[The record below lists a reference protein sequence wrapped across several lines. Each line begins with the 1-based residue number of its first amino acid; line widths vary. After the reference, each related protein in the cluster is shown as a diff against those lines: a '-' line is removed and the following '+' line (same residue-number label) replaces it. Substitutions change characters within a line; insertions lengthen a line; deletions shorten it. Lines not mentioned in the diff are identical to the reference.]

1 MLAECSITIR
11 LVCKSLNVLQDLQAK
26 LVVKDGQLG
35 VVTDELDT
43 TRSTMQ
49 TVRQEAKTSRD
60 LATKQAQI
68 SLGLKQAAAARSL
81 QADQQATALRATIN
95 QQVRLV
101 AIVRQ
106 ASVKA
111 KQAYVSALKQLY
123 IRFQLMV
130 RFLIN

>member
-81 QADQQATALRATIN
+81 QADQQVT
-95 QQVRLV
+95 LV

-111 KQAYVSALKQLY
+111 KQTHVSALKQLY
-123 IRFQLMV
+123 IRFQSIV